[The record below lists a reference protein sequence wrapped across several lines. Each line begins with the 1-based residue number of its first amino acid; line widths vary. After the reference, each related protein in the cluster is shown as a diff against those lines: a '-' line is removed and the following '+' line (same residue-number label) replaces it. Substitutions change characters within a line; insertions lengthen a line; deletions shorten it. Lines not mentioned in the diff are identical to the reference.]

1 MAWSTTTIINNKK
14 TEYPAHFKK
23 VGGEYTFALTSAVQL
38 DGVHISRGLDK
49 TFSCGGHKHTITSVE
64 NFANRGEEFI
74 VKTTVE
80 YKKNV
85 KSSKRGD

>member
-1 MAWSTTTIINNKK
+1 MAWATTTIINNKK

-23 VGGEYTFALTSAVQL
+23 LGGEYPFALTSAVQL

-49 TFSCGGHKHTITSVE
+49 TFTCGGHKHTITSVE
-64 NFANRGEEFI
+64 DVAQRGETFI
-74 VKTTVE
+74 ISTTVE

-85 KSSKRGD
+85 KSSKG

>member
-1 MAWSTTTIINNKK
+1 MAWATTTIINNKK

-23 VGGEYTFALTSAVQL
+23 LGGEYTFALTSAVQL

-49 TFSCGGHKHTITSVE
+49 TFTCGGHKHTITSVE
-64 NFANRGEEFI
+64 DVAQRGETFI
-74 VKTTVE
+74 ISTTVE

-85 KSSKRGD
+85 KSSKG